1 MLVRDQYLDTLK
13 KFKDI
18 NLIKVIT
25 GVRRS
30 GKSVLLLQFK
40 DYLLKEGI
48 KEENIIYINFESI
61 QWDDIRTYKE
71 LYNYIKLRDSKKR
84 MYILLDEVQNVS
96 KWEKAVNSMLVDF
109 DCDIY
114 ITGSNAYLLDRK
126 SVV

>member
-61 QWDDIRTYKE
+61 QWDDIR
-71 LYNYIKLRDSKKR
+71 N
-84 MYILLDEVQNVS
+84 
-96 KWEKAVNSMLVDF
+96 
-109 DCDIY
+109 
-114 ITGSNAYLLDRK
+114 
-126 SVV
+126 

>member
-71 LYNYIKLRDSKKR
+71 LYDYIKFRDSEKR
-84 MYILLDEVQNVS
+84 MYILLDEVQNVI

-114 ITGSNAYLLDRK
+114 IYNWFKCVFTFE
-126 SVV
+126 

>member
-114 ITGSNAYLLDRK
+114 I
-126 SVV
+126 